1 MLGCRCF
8 ATHFGHNGV
17 CVCVTDDDDENKQLI
32 PPKFCLSKW
41 LWTLYLFSPT
51 HTHSGPQRIFVSKV
65 SIIHKFVRQ
74 ERPWQ
79 FIEIDW
85 VCVYVCGSRQ
95 AMATFFKTLVSELF
109 KLIHVFVHSDQREFF
124 FLLPKKRN
132 IKSRNTQNKRCAW
145 YLMWHQ
151 GQGKTTMTTTT
162 TWMVTIRTKQCDAN
176 TFSRNSQQSRTH
188 WTGVCVCVCR
198 LNENR
203 RCDRQLIRSRKT
215 EISDEKV
222 RHNVYEIWIP
232 HSVFD

>member
-1 MLGCRCF
+1 M
-8 ATHFGHNGV
+8 
-17 CVCVTDDDDENKQLI
+17 
-32 PPKFCLSKW
+32 
-41 LWTLYLFSPT
+41 TLYTFISFHR

-85 VCVYVCGSRQ
+85 VCVCVWVSPSHGNV
-95 AMATFFKTLVSELF
+95 FKTLVSELF
-109 KLIHVFVHSDQREFF
+109 KQIHVFIHSDQREFF
-124 FLLPKKRN
+124 FAKKRN

-176 TFSRNSQQSRTH
+176 TFSRNSRQSHTLNWCECVWVVWMRIDAVIDSWSDQEKQKFQTKR
-188 WTGVCVCVCR
+188 WDTTCTECDTNMDSAFCVRLVC
-198 LNENR
+198 
-203 RCDRQLIRSRKT
+203 
-215 EISDEKV
+215 
-222 RHNVYEIWIP
+222 
-232 HSVFD
+232 